1 MQANKIISNSLE
13 GHLDAVK
20 LLEKNQEC
28 LKEIS
33 ALFISSLR
41 SNGKIIFMGNG
52 GSAADAEHLAAEFV
66 GRFKKNRAAI
76 ASISLASNIC
86 IITAVGND
94 FGFEEVFSRQIEAL
108 AKPQDVIVA
117 ISTSGE
123 SKNVIQAAKKAKELG
138 LKSVGFLGKNGGK
151 LKGLVDIP
159 FVVPSNDTPRI
170 QEMHILAGHIICEIV
185 EEEFKA

>member
-1 MQANKIISNSLE
+1 MQVDKIISGSLE
-13 GHLDAVK
+13 GHLEAVK
-20 LLEKNQEC
+20 LLEKSQEC

-41 SNGKIIFMGNG
+41 NNGKIIFMGNG

-66 GRFKKNRAAI
+66 GRFKKNRTAL
-76 ASISLASNIC
+76 ASISLASNIS

-94 FGFEEVFSRQIEAL
+94 FGFGEVFSRQIEAL
-108 AKPQDVIVA
+108 ARPQDVIVA

-123 SKNVIQAAKKAKELG
+123 SENVIQATKKARELG
-138 LKSVGFLGKNGGK
+138 LRSVGFLGKNGGR
-151 LKGLVDIP
+151 LKGLVDISL
-159 FVVPSNDTPRI
+159 VVPSNETARI

>member
-1 MQANKIISNSLE
+1 MQVDKIISGSLE

-20 LLEKNQEC
+20 LLEKNREC

-41 SNGKIIFMGNG
+41 NNGKIIFMGNG
-52 GSAADAEHLAAEFV
+52 GSAADAGHLAAELV
-66 GRFKKNRAAI
+66 GRFKKNRAAL
-76 ASISLASNIC
+76 ASMSLASNIC

-94 FGFEEVFSRQIEAL
+94 FGFGEVFSRQVEAI
-108 AKPQDVIVA
+108 AGPQDVIVG

-123 SKNVIQAAKKAKELG
+123 SENVIQAIKKARELG
-138 LKSVGFLGKNGGK
+138 LRTVGFLGKNGGS

-159 FVVPSNDTPRI
+159 LIVPGNETPRI
-170 QEMHILAGHIICEIV
+170 QEMHILAGHIICEII